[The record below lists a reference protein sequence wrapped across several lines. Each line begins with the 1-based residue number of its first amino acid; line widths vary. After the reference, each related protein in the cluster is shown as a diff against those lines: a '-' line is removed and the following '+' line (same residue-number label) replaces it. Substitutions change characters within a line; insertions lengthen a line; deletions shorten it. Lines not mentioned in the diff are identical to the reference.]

1 MLTARMSETA
11 LAWMPQPSGGANII
25 RCLWCFTLL
34 MNLHDFV
41 AEPVNPEHIFH
52 DAHTV
57 SFCLTAD
64 HIATCHMF
72 LCPHQVST
80 VLVCL
85 WTRVVWKTF
94 GTRDEQVEK
103 SGSIHGVPWTAS
115 GEVWQHPWST
125 MDSEWRN
132 GQRVEKYSIH
142 GVPWRGVVDTW
153 QPPWSPM
160 ERCGGNVAT
169 SMESHGEV
177 WWRRGSF
184 HGVPWSAQFW
194 IRVLMDGHDSWYWNA
209 LDSRSSEVSVLISG
223 RLRRMVNEVFW
234 KHFRVVYSWSTM
246 SSSFVSCLAW

>member
-1 MLTARMSETA
+1 
-11 LAWMPQPSGGANII
+11 
-25 RCLWCFTLL
+25 

-72 LCPHQVST
+72 LC
-80 VLVCL
+80 L

-94 GTRDEQVEK
+94 GTMDSKWRSLAASMEY
-103 SGSIHGVPWTAS
+103 HGTAS
-115 GEVWQHPWST
+115 GEVWQH
-125 MDSEWRN
+125 
-132 GQRVEKYSIH
+132 
-142 GVPWRGVVDTW
+142 
-153 QPPWSPM
+153 PWSPM

-184 HGVPWSAQFW
+184 HGVPWSDQFW

-209 LDSRSSEVSVLISG
+209 LDSRSSEISVLISG

-234 KHFRVVYSWSTM
+234 KHFRVVYSWSTHE
-246 SSSFVSCLAW
+246 F

>member
-1 MLTARMSETA
+1 
-11 LAWMPQPSGGANII
+11 
-25 RCLWCFTLL
+25 

-57 SFCLTAD
+57 SFCLTDD

-94 GTRDEQVEK
+94 GTSDDGIWSHSWSPTRRVEK
-103 SGSIHGVPWTAS
+103 SGNLHGVPWRDVVETEQLPWSPMDSEWRSLATSMESHGEVWWIRGNLHGVPWT
-115 GEVWQHPWST
+115 
-125 MDSEWRN
+125 
-132 GQRVEKYSIH
+132 
-142 GVPWRGVVDTW
+142 GVVDTL

-160 ERCGGNVAT
+160 ERCGGYVAT

-177 WWRRGSF
+177 WWKRGSF

-194 IRVLMDGHDSWYWNA
+194 IRVLVDGHDSWYWNA
-209 LDSRSSEVSVLISG
+209 LDSRSSEVSVFISG
-223 RLRRMVNEVFW
+223 RLRRTVSEVFW